1 MASDEYTRYTETLD
15 ALGHTPWTTVLQ
27 GAGKRV
33 VPSREHECSQAR
45 CDLCFDRFCD
55 FRDDMRA
62 PCGRT
67 KADAEALLLLRRM
80 LTAAGTAQR
89 GALQTIQAILRSP
102 QSIEDT
108 AVADLLSRLQP
119 LTTDGSQES
128 TLSTQRLLRHLLHG
142 ILGGYTQAEG
152 RSLWARVLADP
163 ESLKRLDKTGMVP
176 KPAYTQLIDAAALL
190 SPGSL
195 QDRDEIQRAATT
207 TALSAFFDGLAA
219 QAFLTELLKFKTQKN
234 TSTPVGLANLRPQTL
249 NLVLLTD
256 NAVQAARLIETS
268 WKASEILENAN
279 AEQIAFFVAG
289 DNGARV
295 AAKLGIPWLADYNAE
310 VLLPFAT
317 LVDGIIVGSGNHPPM
332 VATAA
337 QVAEV
342 PLLRLGVPASCD
354 GFFEATVTHFSRR
367 VRSNTPA
374 LSGKGNFVLLRD
386 YLRRIEGR
394 PRIAARR
401 ATVDAMQQG
410 TLRGIA
416 LVYAGQ
422 LDAGQPEEIETL
434 LRTLHTQGLLPIVA
448 GAVAL
453 PAALAGWTD
462 EHEATALLPFR
473 RSFEDATGV
482 LLPPVIVAG
491 GAAELA
497 ATYLLLQRERL
508 VRTDPLTLPI
518 RFFLP
523 TQFDPVGELMAI
535 SLAALGC
542 EVTVAQQP
550 DWQIRL
556 FETGTGEPAQMEKG
570 ST

>member
-1 MASDEYTRYTETLD
+1 MANDEYSRYTETLD

-33 VPSREHECSQAR
+33 VPAREHDGSQAR

-89 GALQTIQAILRSP
+89 GALQSIQAILRSP
-102 QSIEDT
+102 QSIED
-108 AVADLLSRLQP
+108 AVVTDLLSRLQP
-119 LTTDGSQES
+119 LATDGSQES
-128 TLSTQRLLRHLLHG
+128 TLSTQRLLRQLLHG
-142 ILGGYTQAEG
+142 ILSGYTQTEG

-163 ESLKRLDKTGMVP
+163 ERLKHLEKAGVVP

-195 QDRDEIQRAATT
+195 QERDEIQRMATT

-219 QAFLTELLKFKTQKN
+219 QALLTELLKFKVQKS
-234 TSTPVGLANLRPQTL
+234 TSIPVGLANLRPQTL

-256 NAVQAARLIETS
+256 DPVQGAQLIESS
-268 WKASEILENAN
+268 WKASEILENAD

-342 PLLRLGVPASCD
+342 PLLRLGVPAACD
-354 GFFEATVTHFSRR
+354 GFFEASVTHFSRR

-386 YLRRIEGR
+386 YLHRMEGR
-394 PRIAARR
+394 PHLAARR
-401 ATVDAMQQG
+401 AIVDALQQG

-422 LDAGQPEEIETL
+422 LDADQPEEIETL
-434 LRTLHTQGLLPIVA
+434 LRSLHTQGLLPIVA

-473 RSFEDATGV
+473 HSFEAATGI
-482 LLPPVIVAG
+482 LLPPVLVAG
-491 GAAELA
+491 GAPELA
-497 ATYLLLQRERL
+497 ATYLLLQRECLLRA
-508 VRTDPLTLPI
+508 DPLTLPI

-523 TQFDPVGELMAI
+523 TQFDPVGELMAL

-542 EVTVAQQP
+542 EVSIAQQP
-550 DWQIRL
+550 SWQLRPFQIQA
-556 FETGTGEPAQMEKG
+556 GELAQTEKG
-570 ST
+570 SA